1 MNLKTARGFTLI
13 ELMVVVVIIGILAAI
28 AIPKFQNVT
37 ESAKFAACRS
47 NLRNIASALNLY
59 HADNGE
65 YPGAF
70 QGHQWYTLD
79 FMGEYVHADLSCP
92 TQGSRYRFRI
102 NGREY
107 DLIRVRGWNS
117 NCVRNHGEI
126 RNNVFTP

>member
-28 AIPKFQNVT
+28 AIPKYQNVT
-37 ESAKFAACRS
+37 ESARYAACRS
-47 NLRNIASALNLY
+47 NLRNIAGALNLY
-59 HADNGE
+59 HAENGE

-70 QGHQWYTLD
+70 QGHRWRKLD
-79 FMGEYVHADLSCP
+79 YIEEYVHVDLRCP
-92 TQGSRYRFRI
+92 TRESTYRFRI

-107 DLIRVRGWNS
+107 DKIRVRGWNS